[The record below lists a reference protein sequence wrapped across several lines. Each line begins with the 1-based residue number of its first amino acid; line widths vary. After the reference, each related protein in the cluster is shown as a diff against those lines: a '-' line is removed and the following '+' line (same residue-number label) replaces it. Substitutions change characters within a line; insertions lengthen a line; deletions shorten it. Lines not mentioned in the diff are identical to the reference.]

1 MAQTQ
6 SRKKKI
12 LGDVKKA
19 RRRRA
24 LLSTLIVAVVA
35 VAIVA
40 GIIFL
45 TPKPPPGSNLDGTP
59 ISAATYSQL
68 TGVTT
73 ASLSSVSS
81 GTGVTPLATVG
92 GASLKSNGKN
102 VFLYIGA
109 EYCPFC
115 ASERWGMIVAL
126 TKFGNFTGL
135 NYMQSSSSDTFPN
148 TATFSFLSAHYQ
160 SIYNIT
166 FVSVET
172 QDRDHLPLQSISSLT
187 SQEQAAFSQWDPGGS
202 IPFIDIAGTYVIQPA
217 GASST
222 YAGAQYDPGILAPGG
237 SALNWTQIGS
247 QLNTPSSAIAQAID
261 GTANSIIKAICAVD
275 NNQPSS
281 LCTLTLAPLTQA
293 PFATPSQ
300 APMSFNNI
308 VSTIASSGQV
318 RWRSFPRLI

>member
-12 LGDVKKA
+12 LGDVKRA

-35 VAIVA
+35 VGIVA

-45 TPKPPPGSNLDGTP
+45 TPKPSGGSNLDGTQ

-73 ASLSSVSS
+73 ASLSSVGS
-81 GTGVTPLATVG
+81 GTGVTPLTSVG
-92 GASLKSNGKN
+92 GAALKSGGKN

-109 EYCPFC
+109 EYCPYC
-115 ASERWGMIVAL
+115 AAERWGVIVAL

-148 TATFSFLSAHYQ
+148 TATFSFVNSHYQ
-160 SIYNIT
+160 SNYNIT

-187 SQEQAAFSQWDPGGS
+187 SQEQAAFSQWDSSGS
-202 IPFIDIAGTYVIQPA
+202 IPFIDIGGSWVIRPA
-217 GASST
+217 PSSPGT
-222 YAGAQYDPGILAPGG
+222 YAGSQYDPGTLSPGG
-237 SALNWTQIGS
+237 SALNWTQVGS
-247 QLNTPSSAIAQAID
+247 QLNTPSSSVAQAID

-275 NNQPSS
+275 GNMPGS
-281 LCTLTLAPLTQA
+281 LCNLTLAPPTQA
-293 PFATPSQ
+293 PMATNQ

-308 VSTIASSGQV
+308 VSTISSSGQV
-318 RWRSFPRLI
+318 RWRNFPRLT